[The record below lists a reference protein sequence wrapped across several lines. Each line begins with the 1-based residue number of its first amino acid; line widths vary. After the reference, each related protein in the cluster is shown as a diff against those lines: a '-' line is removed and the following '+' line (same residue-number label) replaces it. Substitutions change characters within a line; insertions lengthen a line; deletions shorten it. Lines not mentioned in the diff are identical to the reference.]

1 MITYEK
7 LWKTM
12 KKKENGLCFVYD
24 KKNDLGYHLEHWG
37 YRVKIFGLFIN
48 ALCSKIRPLKQSQQ
62 MYYVPAG
69 KKHDLFNDAN
79 VIVRDYLGVDEEFQS
94 FNKLSLWLQGCTGV
108 SRSALSSG
116 IYDLKFEAH
125 SYLHSS
131 KDVADMKKWMTDW
144 ENAKTELAGLN
155 EGADKQVEARAK
167 MDEMTQN
174 MIRVDAD
181 MSGKQKKYFTNLVK
195 QRDAAGIIEFFEN
208 PDVATNK

>member
-1 MITYEK
+1 MGI
-7 LWKTM
+7 
-12 KKKENGLCFVYD
+12 GD
-24 KKNDLGYHLEHWG
+24 WG
-37 YRVKIFGLFIN
+37 CKVDEMASSVVADYN
-48 ALCSKIRPLKQSQQ
+48 ALCAKIRPLKQSQQ

-144 ENAKTELAGLN
+144 KNAKTELAGLN
-155 EGADKQVEARAK
+155 DGADKQVEARAK
-167 MDEMTQN
+167 MDEVTQN